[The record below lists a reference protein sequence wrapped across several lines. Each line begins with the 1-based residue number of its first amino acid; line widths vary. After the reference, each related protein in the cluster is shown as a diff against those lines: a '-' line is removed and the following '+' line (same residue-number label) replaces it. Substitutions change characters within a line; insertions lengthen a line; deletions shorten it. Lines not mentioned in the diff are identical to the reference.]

1 MSIFEVFLPPS
12 TIHTCIYLS
21 SSILNIMPVVI
32 KRKRLTY
39 CVLLKPKNRIY
50 CVFQVTRIFEI
61 GTLGRSTIFFLQ
73 NVYMGR
79 LIELGNSI
87 KYLKKKDLGAK
98 KSVFMH
104 RSLKFGPHI
113 SYIAAKPKAHYVTT

>member
-21 SSILNIMPVVI
+21 SSILNIVPVVI

-61 GTLGRSTIFFLQ
+61 GTLGRSTKIFFFKS
-73 NVYMGR
+73 VYMGR

-87 KYLKKKDLGAK
+87 KKE
-98 KSVFMH
+98 
-104 RSLKFGPHI
+104 
-113 SYIAAKPKAHYVTT
+113 